1 MLCQCVISRRRVG
14 REAGQEWVA
23 YDVMRPKALRKRDE
37 VAGVEAEAEDRRES
51 EAEGV
56 PLTITP
62 PLDEHRL
69 DAEES
74 ERLGRGCVVGLP
86 GSWCG
91 IPLPSLGHG

>member
-1 MLCQCVISRRRVG
+1 MSCQHVMSRRRVG
-14 REAGQEWVA
+14 REAGQERVA
-23 YDVMRPKALRKRDE
+23 YDVMRLKALRKRDE
-37 VAGVEAEAEDRRES
+37 VAGV

-74 ERLGRGCVVGLP
+74 GIGRKGIEPKVRVRMQQERETTSR
-86 GSWCG
+86 
-91 IPLPSLGHG
+91 H

>member
-1 MLCQCVISRRRVG
+1 MLCQRVISGRRVG
-14 REAGQEWVA
+14 REAGRERVA
-23 YDVMRPKALRKRDE
+23 YDVMRPKALGKRDE
-37 VAGVEAEAEDRRES
+37 VAGAGAGV

-74 ERLGRGCVVGLP
+74 EIGRK
-86 GSWCG
+86 G
-91 IPLPSLGHG
+91 IEPKVRA